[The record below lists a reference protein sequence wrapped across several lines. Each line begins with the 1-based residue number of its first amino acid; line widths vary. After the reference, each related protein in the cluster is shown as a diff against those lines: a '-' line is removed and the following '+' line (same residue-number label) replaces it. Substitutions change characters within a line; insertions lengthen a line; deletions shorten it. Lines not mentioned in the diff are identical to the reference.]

1 MHGRDVR
8 EQFARNAE
16 LYATSEVH
24 ARGADLEVVV
34 RFARPKPND
43 VVLDVSTGA
52 GHTALALAPHVARVV
67 ATDLTPEML
76 AVARRLAAERGVG
89 NVEFREADVRA
100 LPFADASFDVVT
112 CRTAAHHY
120 PELLPPV
127 REMARVLKPGGR
139 LVVSD
144 TVSPPD
150 EVADR
155 FINAVE
161 VLRDATHVRD
171 WSVAEWR
178 EAFGAA
184 GLSLEGYREMPV
196 EIAFDSWVER
206 SATPPE
212 LRAVLVTM
220 LTQAPERL
228 RELFAVRPQP
238 LRFTLPKAVF
248 GAVRRHATGS
258 PPEARR

>member
-1 MHGRDVR
+1 MATRDVR
-8 EQFARNAE
+8 QQFGRSAE
-16 LYATSEVH
+16 LYATSAVH

-34 RFARPKPND
+34 RFARPGLED

-52 GHTALALAPHVARVV
+52 GHTALALAPLVARVV

-76 AVARRLAAERGVG
+76 AVARRLAAERGVA
-89 NVEFREADVRA
+89 NVEFQEADVRA
-100 LPFADASFDVVT
+100 LPFPDACFDVVT

-120 PELLPPV
+120 PELVPAV
-127 REMARVLKPGGR
+127 REMARVLRPGGR

-161 VLRDATHVRD
+161 VLRDATHIRD
-171 WSVAEWR
+171 WSVEEWHA
-178 EAFGAA
+178 AFQTA
-184 GLSLEGYREMPV
+184 GLSLEASEEVPV
-196 EIAFDSWVER
+196 EIGFDSWVER

-212 LRAVLVTM
+212 LREVLVTM

-228 RELFAVRPQP
+228 REVFAVRTEP
-238 LRFTLPKAVF
+238 LRFRLPKAVF
-248 GAVRRHATGS
+248 VAVR
-258 PPEARR
+258 P